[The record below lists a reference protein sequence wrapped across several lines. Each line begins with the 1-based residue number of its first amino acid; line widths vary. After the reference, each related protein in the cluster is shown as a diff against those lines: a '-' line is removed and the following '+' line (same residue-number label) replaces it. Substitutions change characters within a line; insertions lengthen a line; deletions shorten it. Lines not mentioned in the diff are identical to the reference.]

1 MLLKD
6 SKDMRSRA
14 PTKFFREAC
23 RQAGLKVTRQ
33 RLHIYLELLR
43 SGDHPTAETLF
54 FRLRPQM
61 PQLSLDTVYRALS
74 TFEQTGLIRRVN
86 TVKSQ
91 ARFEAQMKPHHH
103 FVCNKCGTVID
114 FDWPVF
120 DQETLPEKVLKLGTV
135 TLRAVTVSGICRECS
150 GKKG

>member
-1 MLLKD
+1 MSLKD
-6 SKDMRSRA
+6 GKDMHSRELME
-14 PTKFFREAC
+14 FFRSAC
-23 RQAGLKVTRQ
+23 RQAGMKVTRQ
-33 RLHIYLELLR
+33 RLHIYLELLK

-54 FRLRPQM
+54 SRLRPPM

-91 ARFEAQMKPHHH
+91 ARYEAQMNPHHH
-103 FVCNKCGTVID
+103 FVCNTCGTVID

-120 DQETLPEKVLKLGTV
+120 DQETLPETVLKLGTV
-135 TLRAVTVSGICRECS
+135 SLRTVTVSGICCKCS